1 MNILFKQT
9 PTLFGTFHICF
20 LIFSLISSIIIY
32 FLFKNKTDK
41 QQLLFLKISGIIMFI
56 FEIWKQIF
64 TYHYV
69 YNEIYNMWFFPFQL
83 CSMSMYCGIA
93 LLFINDHNKQNIIL
107 VFLSTYSLLASL
119 VALIGPLDMLR
130 PQVLLSFH
138 GFMYHCVMLY
148 QAIVAYLIL
157 RKRNNLKF
165 KYTFYLFLIMAGFA
179 EVINIISHS
188 ILHDIHRESNMFY
201 ITPYYA
207 TTQPVFNTIAN
218 KYGILFEIVFYLGII
233 SLVSYLL
240 YCLFYK
246 SKKTYK

>member
-20 LIFSLISSIIIY
+20 LIFTLISSILIY
-32 FLFKNKTDK
+32 FLYKNKSENK
-41 QQLLFLKISGIIMFI
+41 QLLFLKITGIIMFV

-64 TYHYV
+64 THIYV
-69 YNEIYNMWFFPFQL
+69 FNEIYNMWFFPFQL

-93 LLFINDHNKQNIIL
+93 LLFIKNHNRQNIIL

-148 QAIVAYLIL
+148 QAIIAYLIL
-157 RKRNNLKF
+157 RKRTNHNF
-165 KYTFYLFLIMAGFA
+165 KYSFYLFLVMASIA
-179 EVINIISHS
+179 EIINVISHS

-218 KYGILFEIVFYLGII
+218 KCGILFEIIFYLGII
-233 SLVSYLL
+233 SLTSYLF
-240 YCLFYK
+240 YYLFFK